1 MFYHFILP
9 LKEYLSFLRLFQYI
23 TFRSAYAALTALAIV
38 LLLGNMAISRLRAL
52 NLGEEIRALGPE
64 THRHK
69 AGTPTM
75 GGIIIIGSVLM
86 SILLWG
92 NFSCL
97 YLIIL
102 IGATVLLGALGFA
115 DDYIKSVLK
124 RKVGI
129 PARLKLLFQICI
141 ALAAVVL
148 IYAFPSNRLEV
159 SSFYVPFINES
170 IVDMGGLWIVFAVV
184 VIVAAANA
192 VNLTDGLDG
201 LAIGSVITV
210 GVSLGIMAYLTGN
223 SRIAAYLRIPYVPD
237 AAEITV
243 YLAALMGASLGFLWF
258 NSNPATVF
266 MGDTGSLALGGI
278 IGIVAVMIK
287 KEVFLFIVGGVFVIE
302 VMSVI
307 IQVVSFKLR
316 GRRVFKMSPLHHHF
330 ELSGWSEQ
338 KVVVRMW
345 ILGIILAILG
355 LSSLK
360 IL

>member
-38 LLLGNMAISRLRAL
+38 LLMGNMAIGRLRAL

-64 THRHK
+64 THRRK

-75 GGIIIIGSVLM
+75 GGIIIIGSVLV
-86 SILLWG
+86 SIVLWG
-92 NFSCL
+92 NFNSL

-102 IGATVLLGALGFA
+102 IGATMLLGSLGFA

-129 PARLKLLFQICI
+129 PAAVKLLFQIFI

-148 IYAFPSNRLEV
+148 IYAFPSNRFEV
-159 SSFYVPFINES
+159 SNFYVPFINER
-170 IVDMGGLWIVFAVV
+170 IVDMGALWMVFAVV
-184 VIVAAANA
+184 VIVAASNA

-302 VMSVI
+302 VLSVI

-316 GRRVFKMSPLHHHF
+316 GKRVFKMSPLHHHF

-345 ILGIILAILG
+345 IMGIVLAILG